1 MRHPNARKSTLSH
14 RAVKGLL
21 TSTAA
26 LLFALSATN
35 ARADEFRLAMQLFL
49 ESDLRP
55 WITDPV
61 LIEAIRA
68 QNDEHEGLSQS
79 EIDALDTA
87 WRETVDAGGS
97 DLVDGVLNGT
107 PADFLREQVAA
118 SGGAI
123 SEAFV
128 MDNHGL
134 NVASSAATS
143 DYWQG
148 DEDKFQM
155 TYGAGPDAVH
165 ISDIEFDASSE
176 TYQGQIS
183 ITIVDPDTGA
193 PIGAIT
199 VGVDAQH
206 LL

>member
-1 MRHPNARKSTLSH
+1 MLAGFL
-14 RAVKGLL
+14 AVM
-21 TSTAA
+21 
-26 LLFALSATN
+26 LSAT
-35 ARADEFRLAMQLFL
+35 ASETKADEFQMAMQLFL

-55 WITDPV
+55 WIDDPV
-61 LIEAIRA
+61 LIDAIRA
-68 QNDEHEGLSQS
+68 QNTRSAELTPSD
-79 EIDALDTA
+79 IDALDA
-87 WRETVDAGGS
+87 DWRAAVDAGGS
-97 DLVDGVLNGT
+97 DLIDGVLNGA
-107 PADFLREQVAA
+107 PADFLRAQVEA

-128 MDNHGL
+128 MDNRGL
-134 NVASSAATS
+134 NVAASAATS

-155 TYGAGPDAVH
+155 TFDIGPDAVH

-199 VGVDAQH
+199 IGVDAQH

>member
-1 MRHPNARKSTLSH
+1 MRRPNARKNTPNR

-26 LLFALSATN
+26 LLLALSAPD

-97 DLVDGVLNGT
+97 DLVTGVLNGA

-155 TYGAGPDAVH
+155 TYGAGPDAIH

-183 ITIVDPDTGA
+183 ITIVDPDTGT